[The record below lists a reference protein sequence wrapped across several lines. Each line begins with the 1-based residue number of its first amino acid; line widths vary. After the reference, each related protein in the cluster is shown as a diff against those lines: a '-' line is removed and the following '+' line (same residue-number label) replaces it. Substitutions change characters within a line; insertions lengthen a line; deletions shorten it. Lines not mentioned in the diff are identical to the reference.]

1 MNSALFCKGTVF
13 IEKPDAAGQTSQTLL
28 ISGDGSLPVLLSNS
42 IGIPNILTSLEMMN
56 GAQARV
62 ADNLQVGFVNFFPE
76 FFFSAFISLQLFF
89 FYVQYYSFRFDNTH
103 NKDMSF

>member
-42 IGIPNILTSLEMMN
+42 IGIPNILTNLEMMN

-76 FFFSAFISLQLFF
+76 FFFFSIYFIAVILFF
-89 FYVQYYSFRFDNTH
+89 MYNITVSDLTIH
-103 NKDMSF
+103 TIKT